1 MKTYTEKK
9 QELLLEKLR
18 IQNEILRC
26 KLDREKNLIDF
37 QDTICENFAASI
49 TGDDDDDCDNGDE
62 CEPPEPIVV
71 FERMERW
78 IVAPYCTHCRA
89 YMIREYDRDSDIIC
103 DECGGH
109 INSEVENDN

>member
-1 MKTYTEKK
+1 MKTYNDKK

-26 KLDREKNLIDF
+26 KLDREKHIIDF
-37 QDTICENFAASI
+37 QNTIYDKLAESI
-49 TGDDDDDCDNGDE
+49 TSNDEDENE

-71 FERMERW
+71 FGRMYRW